1 MNITALK
8 KKKIEVKGILK
19 FKRNLLSGG
28 FRISYSVL
36 WDGLVEFHYVGWW
49 MDLVGGGGLQ
59 WSVFAILFFE
69 TTLDRL
75 KSPVHWAMT
84 NAETFASS
92 RLIGKK
98 NKIRKQN
105 TKIWPSATSHLCDCC
120 ARRRRRQISPC
131 TRVAI
136 LTLWRDYDPLLAAA
150 LIAAAE
156 DTKDPMTHRV
166 RVSATRSCACAQTI
180 PHPIGTPVLVS
191 RHRLSSGHATSTFP
205 QFHLPAD
212 ATVPRLKR
220 FFLCFFYPFYFSSP
234 LSVSRSRFSV
244 RRSKDC
250 S

>member
-1 MNITALK
+1 
-8 KKKIEVKGILK
+8 V
-19 FKRNLLSGG
+19 
-28 FRISYSVL
+28 
-36 WDGLVEFHYVGWW
+36 
-49 MDLVGGGGLQ
+49 Q
-59 WSVFAILFFE
+59 WSVLAILVFE
-69 TTLDRL
+69 TILDRL
-75 KSPVHWAMT
+75 KSSVQWAMT

-92 RLIGKK
+92 RLVGKK

-120 ARRRRRQISPC
+120 ARRRRRRQISPC

-136 LTLWRDYDPLLAAA
+136 LTLWRDYDPLSAAA

-156 DTKDPMTHRV
+156 DTKDSMTHRV

-180 PHPIGTPVLVS
+180 PHPIGTSVLVS

-212 ATVPRLKR
+212 ATIHDWNG

-244 RRSKDC
+244 HRSKDC

>member
-1 MNITALK
+1 MKST
-8 KKKIEVKGILK
+8 
-19 FKRNLLSGG
+19 G

-36 WDGLVEFHYVGWW
+36 WDGLVEFHCVGWW
-49 MDLVGGGGLQ
+49 MDLVGGLVVQ
-59 WSVFAILFFE
+59 WSVFAILVFE
-69 TTLDRL
+69 TTLHRP
-75 KSPVHWAMT
+75 KSSSVYWAMT

-92 RLIGKK
+92 RLVGKK
-98 NKIRKQN
+98 DEIRKQN

-120 ARRRRRQISPC
+120 ARRRRRRRQISPC

-136 LTLWRDYDPLLAAA
+136 LTLWRDYDPLSAAA

-212 ATVPRLKR
+212 ATIRGWNG
-220 FFLCFFYPFYFSSP
+220 FFFAFSTHFIFHLLFPFHDRVLVYA
-234 LSVSRSRFSV
+234 VV
-244 RRSKDC
+244 KTVA
-250 S
+250 